1 MSIEFKKNEERN
13 LYDLICKLIETG
25 YNIETLSLYD
35 GAEDLVFAAKDLKQ
49 FIEVFGVDFLN
60 TVAIRK
66 IEYDEDICHVNFYAD
81 EIIGQDA
88 VTDNL
93 IINYNKKE
101 KRKMDGIELGC
112 ISIALLLI
120 GWNIES
126 IRQTMRSIANRV
138 LGIEWEDDDDEIKDP
153 SEKPY
158 KSIYIEPTK
167 EIIVDRDTRV
177 CYLVNRVGGIVMMT
191 NSDGTPKLYEGD
203 LDDVKKQDE
212 VKEIETEEEN

>member
-1 MSIEFKKNEERN
+1 
-13 LYDLICKLIETG
+13 
-25 YNIETLSLYD
+25 
-35 GAEDLVFAAKDLKQ
+35 
-49 FIEVFGVDFLN
+49 
-60 TVAIRK
+60 
-66 IEYDEDICHVNFYAD
+66 
-81 EIIGQDA
+81 
-88 VTDNL
+88 
-93 IINYNKKE
+93 
-101 KRKMDGIELGC
+101 MDGIELGC

-203 LDDVKKQDE
+203 LDEVKKQDE

>member
-1 MSIEFKKNEERN
+1 
-13 LYDLICKLIETG
+13 
-25 YNIETLSLYD
+25 
-35 GAEDLVFAAKDLKQ
+35 
-49 FIEVFGVDFLN
+49 
-60 TVAIRK
+60 
-66 IEYDEDICHVNFYAD
+66 
-81 EIIGQDA
+81 
-88 VTDNL
+88 
-93 IINYNKKE
+93 
-101 KRKMDGIELGC
+101 MDGIVLGC

-138 LGIEWEDDDDEIKDP
+138 LGIEWEDDDDEIKDQ

>member
-1 MSIEFKKNEERN
+1 
-13 LYDLICKLIETG
+13 
-25 YNIETLSLYD
+25 
-35 GAEDLVFAAKDLKQ
+35 
-49 FIEVFGVDFLN
+49 
-60 TVAIRK
+60 
-66 IEYDEDICHVNFYAD
+66 
-81 EIIGQDA
+81 
-88 VTDNL
+88 
-93 IINYNKKE
+93 
-101 KRKMDGIELGC
+101 MDGIELGC

-191 NSDGTPKLYEGD
+191 NSDGTP
-203 LDDVKKQDE
+203 
-212 VKEIETEEEN
+212 

>member
-1 MSIEFKKNEERN
+1 
-13 LYDLICKLIETG
+13 
-25 YNIETLSLYD
+25 
-35 GAEDLVFAAKDLKQ
+35 
-49 FIEVFGVDFLN
+49 
-60 TVAIRK
+60 
-66 IEYDEDICHVNFYAD
+66 
-81 EIIGQDA
+81 
-88 VTDNL
+88 
-93 IINYNKKE
+93 
-101 KRKMDGIELGC
+101 MDGIELGC

-138 LGIEWEDDDDEIKDP
+138 LGIEREDDVEIKDP

-203 LDDVKKQDE
+203 LDDVNKQEE
-212 VKEIETEEEN
+212 VKEIGTEEGN

>member
-1 MSIEFKKNEERN
+1 
-13 LYDLICKLIETG
+13 
-25 YNIETLSLYD
+25 
-35 GAEDLVFAAKDLKQ
+35 
-49 FIEVFGVDFLN
+49 
-60 TVAIRK
+60 
-66 IEYDEDICHVNFYAD
+66 
-81 EIIGQDA
+81 
-88 VTDNL
+88 
-93 IINYNKKE
+93 
-101 KRKMDGIELGC
+101 MDGIELGC

-138 LGIEWEDDDDEIKDP
+138 VGIEREDDDVEIKDP

-158 KSIYIEPTK
+158 EPTK

-203 LDDVKKQDE
+203 LDDVKKQVE

>member
-1 MSIEFKKNEERN
+1 MDVIEF
-13 LYDLICKLIETG
+13 
-25 YNIETLSLYD
+25 
-35 GAEDLVFAAKDLKQ
+35 
-49 FIEVFGVDFLN
+49 
-60 TVAIRK
+60 
-66 IEYDEDICHVNFYAD
+66 
-81 EIIGQDA
+81 
-88 VTDNL
+88 
-93 IINYNKKE
+93 
-101 KRKMDGIELGC
+101 GC
-112 ISIALLLI
+112 ISIALVLI

-126 IRQTMRSIANRV
+126 INQTMRSIANRV
-138 LGIEWEDDDDEIKDP
+138 LGIEREDDVEIKDR